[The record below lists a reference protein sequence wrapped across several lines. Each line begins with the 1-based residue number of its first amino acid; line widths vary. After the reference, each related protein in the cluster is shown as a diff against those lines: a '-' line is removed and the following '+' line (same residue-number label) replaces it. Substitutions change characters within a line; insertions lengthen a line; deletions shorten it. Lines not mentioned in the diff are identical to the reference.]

1 MNDRVSFDYII
12 VGAGVAGC
20 VLAEALS
27 KDSNCHVCVLE
38 AGGSDWSP
46 ILQIPPGKVFAL
58 GNPKFDWCYR
68 TEPDPTRNNKV
79 EVWPRG
85 KVVGGSTSIN
95 GLFNVRGNPTDFDD
109 WASLGNEGW
118 AYEDVLPYFKQIES
132 YDGGEEDYRG
142 RNGRLR
148 ITDVPA
154 PHMLSSLFVDAAY
167 EAGIPRVAD
176 YNGCDQEGASLAQ
189 TTIHSGFRQSASRAF
204 LRDALTR
211 PNVTLITYA
220 YVEAVNIDAGL
231 MTGVTYRKRG
241 ETKRLIAEREV
252 LLCAGAVATPQ
263 LLMLSGIGPRDH
275 LEDMGIET
283 MVDLPGVG
291 ENLQEHCGIW
301 IMQGVRKGIRTAN
314 MDYNLFGILKH
325 GLRYLLTRGGQVATP
340 TSQALAF
347 IKTRPTEHIP
357 DAQIHFMPMGYS
369 IGDNAIKVLPTP
381 AMMAVP
387 NVSCPKSRGSIRL
400 SSRDP
405 HVPPRIH
412 PRLLDH
418 EEDMQRLISACKI
431 VRKIF
436 STSVFSGGPSVSR
449 WRALEREQGDARP
462 KALGG
467 DRRSGRIEAS
477 AP

>member
-1 MNDRVSFDYII
+1 MIEFHLTTSLLALGWRAVYSLRLYRKTPIVMSAFSKRADQTGHRYCRYRRAKYLHSATQSSIGAIEQNQIPRVITKSRC
-12 VGAGVAGC
+12 GP
-20 VLAEALS
+20 EAKL
-27 KDSNCHVCVLE
+27 LE
-38 AGGSDWSP
+38 AAHLLTDSLTCAETP
-46 ILQIPPGKVFAL
+46 LILMTG
-58 GNPKFDWCYR
+58 
-68 TEPDPTRNNKV
+68 
-79 EVWPRG
+79 
-85 KVVGGSTSIN
+85 
-95 GLFNVRGNPTDFDD
+95 
-109 WASLGNEGW
+109 ASLGNEGW

-167 EAGIPRVAD
+167 EAGIPRAAD

-357 DAQIHFMPMGYS
+357 DA
-369 IGDNAIKVLPTP
+369 
-381 AMMAVP
+381 
-387 NVSCPKSRGSIRL
+387 
-400 SSRDP
+400 
-405 HVPPRIH
+405 
-412 PRLLDH
+412 
-418 EEDMQRLISACKI
+418 
-431 VRKIF
+431 
-436 STSVFSGGPSVSR
+436 
-449 WRALEREQGDARP
+449 
-462 KALGG
+462 
-467 DRRSGRIEAS
+467 
-477 AP
+477 